1 VLPVPVTSKLRTKEI
16 IVHFTSRLAILAVIT
31 ASTFAV
37 HADTVYSTFGPGQAF
52 DVGSPFAIGAIAS
65 QNQVIAAPF
74 VPTETVTL
82 TDAILAMRQ
91 FSGTAPVN
99 VYIESSAGGAPGS
112 ILDTLTQVGSMTS
125 TPSLVDFICSSCS
138 VLDTGTMY
146 FIVAQQSN
154 PSDESGWQLSLG
166 PNATI
171 YDNQIASATGPWEQ
185 DPDSPTGAFEVNGT
199 SAATGTPAATPEP
212 SSLILL
218 GTGILGLAGA
228 ARRKFIS
235 RS

>member
-1 VLPVPVTSKLRTKEI
+1 
-16 IVHFTSRLAILAVIT
+16 VHFTYRLAILAVFT
-31 ASTFAV
+31 ASTFAA
-37 HADTVYSTFGPGQAF
+37 HADTVYSTFGPGQTF
-52 DVGSPFAIGAIAS
+52 DIGSPFAIGAIAS
-65 QNQVIAAPF
+65 VNQVIAAPF

-99 VYIESSAGGAPGS
+99 IYIESSSGGAPGS

-125 TPSLVDFICSSCS
+125 TPSLLDFICSSCS
-138 VLDTGTMY
+138 MLDAGTMY

-171 YDNQIASATGPWEQ
+171 YANQIGSATGPWEQ
-185 DPDSPTGAFEVNGT
+185 EPDSPTGAFEVNGT
-199 SAATGTPAATPEP
+199 PGATGTPAATPEP

-235 RS
+235 RP